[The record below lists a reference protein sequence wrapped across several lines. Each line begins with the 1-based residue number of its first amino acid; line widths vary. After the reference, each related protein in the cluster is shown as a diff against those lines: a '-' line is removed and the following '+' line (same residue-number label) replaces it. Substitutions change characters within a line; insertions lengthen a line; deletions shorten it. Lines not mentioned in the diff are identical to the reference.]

1 MKTRTVTRRRRTRIA
16 FIAGLAVACVLAVT
30 GAGAGTA
37 LASSAPPRGASAAAS
52 AAASQPMPQIVPK
65 PVSMTMGRGRFTI
78 SSSTRIVAASR
89 QAARVA
95 DDLAGYLRPATG
107 YRLPVV
113 ARAGGPGAITLVL
126 SSKDAVSADPDGEGY
141 RLSVTPAGV
150 ALAAASAHGLYNGI
164 QTIRQLLPV
173 WIDSPSAMPGPWSM
187 PAVQI
192 TDYPRYTYRG
202 VMLDIARHYESPAA
216 VEQLIAQAAAY
227 KINVFHLHLSD
238 DQGFRIVINGFPNL
252 TTIGGQGS
260 VGTGGRTMDPGGYWT
275 QAEYKAVVAD
285 AQAHFMTLIPEVDS
299 PGHNNA
305 IIMSEYNDTAN
316 PLLDG
321 HPQDINCSASNPPQW
336 DYTGDVGYS
345 ALCPDSQNTWTIMSA
360 IIHQIDAMTP
370 GPYHDLGGDEVPSTV
385 LSQSQYAEF
394 VNKEAGI
401 IQAEGKTVMGWA
413 DMAGPGTDIKSPSV
427 AEYWNPAS
435 GSSPGTVTAT
445 EAVTKGMQVV
455 MAPANHAYL
464 DQKYVSGS
472 AGNVPPTLGQNWAC
486 ANGCDV
492 DQFYNWD
499 PGSYVTGV
507 TDRNVIGVEG
517 AMWSETVVNLSQVGY
532 MVFPRLPALAEV
544 AWSPKADRSSTS
556 SPAYLDFLGRLAA
569 QGGRYLAAGQNFYPS
584 TEVPWRLDLS
594 ARDAIAAGR
603 GGFSGTVAT
612 LAAPGRAASAI
623 TATVDWGDGTSSAGT
638 VSGAAATSTA
648 VNGLYS
654 VAGSH
659 SYTRPG
665 VYDATV
671 TVSASG
677 TATVTARFT
686 VHWMGQPEM

>member
-1 MKTRTVTRRRRTRIA
+1 LRAASIG
-16 FIAGLAVACVLAVT
+16 GLAAAAALAVT
-30 GAGAGTA
+30 GVSAGAGPA
-37 LASSAPPRGASAAAS
+37 MAASSASLASRTQAQAAPPT
-52 AAASQPMPQIVPK
+52 PQIVPK
-65 PVSMTMGRGRFTI
+65 PVSMTVGDGHFAITPG
-78 SSSTRIVAASR
+78 TRIVAASGR
-89 QAARVA
+89 AAPVA
-95 DDLAGYLRPATG
+95 QDLAGYLRPATG

-113 ARAGGPGAITLVL
+113 AGTSEPGAITLVL
-126 SSKDAVSADPDGEGY
+126 SGQATVPGDPDGEGY
-141 RLSVTPAGV
+141 RLTVTPAGV
-150 ALAAASAHGLYNGI
+150 TLAATTAHGLYNGI

-173 WIDSPSAMPGPWSM
+173 WINRPSAMPGPWTM

-192 TDYPRYTYRG
+192 ADHPRYTYRG

-216 VEQLIAQAAAY
+216 AEQLIAQTAAY

-238 DQGFRIVINGFPNL
+238 DQGFRIAINGFPDL
-252 TTIGGQGS
+252 TAIGGQGS

-316 PLLDG
+316 PLLNG
-321 HPQDINCSASNPPQW
+321 HPQDINCSTHNPPQW

-345 ALCPDSQNTWTIMSA
+345 ALCPGSQNTWTIMSA
-360 IIHQIDAMTP
+360 IIHQLDAMTP
-370 GPYHDLGGDEVPSTV
+370 GAYHDLGGDEVPATV

-394 VNKEAGI
+394 INQEAGI

-413 DMAGPGTDIKSPSV
+413 DIAGPGTDIKSPAV

-435 GSSPGTVTAT
+435 GSQPGTITGT

-455 MAPANHAYL
+455 MAPANHTYL
-464 DQKYVSGS
+464 DQKYAAGS
-472 AGNVPPTLGQNWAC
+472 AGNVPPTLGLSWAC
-486 ANGCDV
+486 NSGCDV

-507 TDRNVIGVEG
+507 TDRNVTGVEG
-517 AMWSETVVNLSQVGY
+517 AIWGETVVNLSNVDY

-544 AWSPKADRSSTS
+544 AWSPRTDRSSTS
-556 SPAYLDFLGRLAA
+556 SPAYQDFVGRLAA
-569 QGGRYLAAGQNFYPS
+569 QGGRFLAGGQNFYPS
-584 TEVPWRLDLS
+584 AEVPWRLDL
-594 ARDAIAAGR
+594 AAADVVAASD

-612 LAAPGRAASAI
+612 LAAPGRPANAI
-623 TATVDWGDGTSSAGT
+623 RSTITWGDGTSSAGT
-638 VSGAAATSTA
+638 VSGPAATPTA

-654 VAGSH
+654 VGGSH
-659 SYTRPG
+659 RYAHPG
-665 VYDATV
+665 VYHGAAS
-671 TVSASG
+671 VSASG
-677 TATVTARFT
+677 TATVTAHFVVR
-686 VHWMGQPEM
+686 WAG